1 MAVCGT
7 PGTGKTRILNAF
19 RDDDFVFTVTMSEAI
34 KEHKL
39 YSEYDDEMGAYVMD
53 ECKVKKFVQKLI
65 GSLGRVASCKAL
77 LIETHTPSVLPKRK
91 SHAIVLQCDTHVLY
105 DRLKARGY
113 HQKKCEENVQ
123 AEIMQVVW
131 EEAVERFGEK
141 KVKCFVNNTLE
152 DHWAVVDYI
161 REQIADYEKSHYEK
175 TQKK

>member
-1 MAVCGT
+1 MVFVLAVCGT
-7 PGTGKTRILNAF
+7 PGTGKTSVLDAF
-19 RDDDFVFTVTMSEAI
+19 RDDDRVFTVTIAEVV
-34 KEHKL
+34 KEYKL
-39 YSEYDDEMGAYVMD
+39 YSEYDDEMGACVMD
-53 ECKVKKFVQKLI
+53 ECKVKKVVKKLI
-65 GSLGRVASCKAL
+65 GNLRTVASCKAL

-141 KVKCFVNNTLE
+141 KVKCFVNNTRE
-152 DHWAVVDYI
+152 DQRAVVDYI
-161 REQIADYEKSHYEK
+161 REQIADYEK